1 MKWIIALSAA
11 IAWPLLTAGSCA
23 TTTPPPIVRTVEVK
37 VPVAVTCVPAD
48 FPEEPAYVDSD
59 KTLKAAGGPEDRFQL
74 IAAGRIQRDRW
85 LALVRPV
92 LKSCRAP

>member
-1 MKWIIALSAA
+1 MKRIIALSAA

-23 TTTPPPIVRTVEVK
+23 TTTLPSIVRMVEVK
-37 VPVAVTCVPAD
+37 VPV
-48 FPEEPAYVDSD
+48 
-59 KTLKAAGGPEDRFQL
+59 AGGPEDRFQL
-74 IAAGRIQRDRW
+74 IAAGRLQRDRW